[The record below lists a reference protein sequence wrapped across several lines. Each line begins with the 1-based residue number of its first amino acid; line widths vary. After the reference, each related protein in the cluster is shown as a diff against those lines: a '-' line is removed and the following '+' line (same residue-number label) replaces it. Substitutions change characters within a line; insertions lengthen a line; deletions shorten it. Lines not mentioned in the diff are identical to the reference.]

1 MIKHLL
7 RAIFLWLAAIGFV
20 FAQTDLSASLIMS
33 TPHASVSFSQKG
45 EPVELTCGLPLDEKA
60 SYQWYKSE
68 SRSNAMGVAIE
79 GANSFRYV
87 TDAFQKKEIRFYYC
101 VATFPDGVSKTSKT
115 AVAAYTGLPIVKIN
129 TVNEEEPSA
138 DYAYAAD
145 GAYGRGITNATNVP
159 ASMQIID
166 SCGNLVYESGEYVK
180 KISGLTIKLRGN
192 TSAYVIGKSS
202 YRLKL
207 QRKADLLA
215 SLKSRSGKS
224 FQDKEWILHKATSTL
239 DTYIGFAVCDIAGV
253 PWTPKFSFVNVFIN
267 NDYRGL
273 FMLMEAINRNES
285 RVDVS
290 EDGYIIER
298 DAYWWNE
305 SVKFTTK
312 NYGQKFTFKYPDD
325 DDITEGQLSYIDGYM
340 NSLEL
345 HIADGSYDDYIDVE
359 SFARWLLIHD
369 FLGSWDA
376 AGSNIF
382 VSKYDTTEKTKLRM
396 LTNWD
401 FDSNFMQEGAWSL
414 QHIDD
419 RIYMAS
425 MFKSSNRAFANMYK
439 SLYDSLAP
447 ILWNALEKKLNEF
460 NDALG
465 EQIDLARYC
474 EIVRW
479 DQGKRVFVAY
489 ELYAAKKWFVS
500 RGEWLKNAIEN
511 MYAVSYEMNGGMF
524 ESSVPAPD
532 SINFLINVEI
542 PQPRRPGY
550 VFSGWTSELDGIP
563 EKNFVLYGYNV
574 NNDVRLTANWSLD
587 SVYYIKRIDND
598 MSLNVGD
605 LEGRKR
611 FSVEIFSVMG
621 KFMGRILLDEVNV
634 HLVMK
639 SLRNAGYA
647 NGVYILRS
655 DALHKNF
662 RVRLE

>member
-1 MIKHLL
+1 
-7 RAIFLWLAAIGFV
+7 
-20 FAQTDLSASLIMS
+20 
-33 TPHASVSFSQKG
+33 
-45 EPVELTCGLPLDEKA
+45 
-60 SYQWYKSE
+60 
-68 SRSNAMGVAIE
+68 
-79 GANSFRYV
+79 
-87 TDAFQKKEIRFYYC
+87 
-101 VATFPDGVSKTSKT
+101 
-115 AVAAYTGLPIVKIN
+115 
-129 TVNEEEPSA
+129 
-138 DYAYAAD
+138 
-145 GAYGRGITNATNVP
+145 
-159 ASMQIID
+159 
-166 SCGNLVYESGEYVK
+166 
-180 KISGLTIKLRGN
+180 
-192 TSAYVIGKSS
+192 
-202 YRLKL
+202 
-207 QRKADLLA
+207 
-215 SLKSRSGKS
+215 
-224 FQDKEWILHKATSTL
+224 
-239 DTYIGFAVCDIAGV
+239 
-253 PWTPKFSFVNVFIN
+253 
-267 NDYRGL
+267 
-273 FMLMEAINRNES
+273 MLMEAIDRNES

-550 VFSGWTSELDGIP
+550 VFSGWTSEPDGIP

-574 NNDVRLTANWSLD
+574 DNDVRLTANWSLD

-647 NGVYILRS
+647 NGVYILRN

>member
-1 MIKHLL
+1 MIRHLL
-7 RAIFLWLAAIGFV
+7 CVIFLWLAAVGFV

-33 TPHASVSFSQKG
+33 TPHASVNLSQKG

-68 SRSNAMGVAIE
+68 SKSSAGVAIK
-79 GANSFRYV
+79 GATSFHYV
-87 TDAFQKKEIRFYYC
+87 TDSFLDKEIRFYYC
-101 VATFPDGVSKTSKT
+101 VATFPDGVSKASKI

-138 DYAYAAD
+138 EYAYAAD
-145 GAYGRGITNATNVP
+145 GGYGRGITNVTKVP

-166 SCGNLVYESGEYVK
+166 SCGNLVYESGDYVK

-202 YRLKL
+202 YSLKL
-207 QRKADLLA
+207 QKKADLLA
-215 SLKSRSGKS
+215 SLVSRSGKS

-273 FMLMEAINRNES
+273 FMLMEAIDRNES

-305 SVKFTTK
+305 SVRFTTL

-325 DDITEGQLSYIDGYM
+325 DDVTEEQLSFIDGYM
-340 NSLEL
+340 NTLES
-345 HIADGSYDDYIDVE
+345 HIGDGSYDDYIDVE

-382 VSKYDTTEKTKLRM
+382 LSKYDTTEKTKLRM

-425 MFKSSNRAFANMYK
+425 MFKNSNRAFANMYK

-447 ILWNALEKKLNEF
+447 ILWNALEKKLNEL

-465 EQIDLARYC
+465 KQIDLARYC
-474 EIVRW
+474 ELVRW
-479 DQGKRVFVAY
+479 NMNECIWVAY
-489 ELYAAKKWFVS
+489 ELYAAKKWFTS
-500 RGEWLKNAIEN
+500 RETWLKNAIEN
-511 MYAVSYEMNGGMF
+511 SHALVYELNGGLF
-524 ESSVPAPD
+524 GNENDFPD
-532 SINFLINVEI
+532 SISFTDRIEI
-542 PQPRRPGY
+542 PQPQKQGY
-550 VFSGWTSELDGIP
+550 IFAGWTSDLDTVLQ
-563 EKNFVLYGYNV
+563 KKLVLYGYEITE
-574 NNDVRLTANWSLD
+574 DIHLKAHWS
-587 SVYYIKRIDND
+587 SNAHPIKKGDED
-598 MSLNVGD
+598 MSLKMDDFVGM
-605 LEGRKR
+605 ES
-611 FSVEIFSVMG
+611 FSVEVFNVIGSFLGHIVLYN
-621 KFMGRILLDEVNV
+621 KDVQFIL
-634 HLVMK
+634 K
-639 SLRNAGYA
+639 SLKSAGYA

-655 DALHKNF
+655 KGLHMNH
-662 RVRLE
+662 RVLLK

>member
-1 MIKHLL
+1 M
-7 RAIFLWLAAIGFV
+7 
-20 FAQTDLSASLIMS
+20 
-33 TPHASVSFSQKG
+33 
-45 EPVELTCGLPLDEKA
+45 
-60 SYQWYKSE
+60 
-68 SRSNAMGVAIE
+68 
-79 GANSFRYV
+79 
-87 TDAFQKKEIRFYYC
+87 
-101 VATFPDGVSKTSKT
+101 
-115 AVAAYTGLPIVKIN
+115 
-129 TVNEEEPSA
+129 
-138 DYAYAAD
+138 
-145 GAYGRGITNATNVP
+145 
-159 ASMQIID
+159 
-166 SCGNLVYESGEYVK
+166 
-180 KISGLTIKLRGN
+180 
-192 TSAYVIGKSS
+192 
-202 YRLKL
+202 
-207 QRKADLLA
+207 
-215 SLKSRSGKS
+215 
-224 FQDKEWILHKATSTL
+224 
-239 DTYIGFAVCDIAGV
+239 
-253 PWTPKFSFVNVFIN
+253 
-267 NDYRGL
+267 
-273 FMLMEAINRNES
+273 
-285 RVDVS
+285 
-290 EDGYIIER
+290 
-298 DAYWWNE
+298 
-305 SVKFTTK
+305 
-312 NYGQKFTFKYPDD
+312 
-325 DDITEGQLSYIDGYM
+325 
-340 NSLEL
+340 
-345 HIADGSYDDYIDVE
+345 
-359 SFARWLLIHD
+359 IHD

-550 VFSGWTSELDGIP
+550 VFSGWTSEPDGIP

-574 NNDVRLTANWSLD
+574 DNDVRLAANWSLD
-587 SVYYIKRIDND
+587 SVYYIKRFDND

-655 DALHKNF
+655 DALHKNL

>member
-1 MIKHLL
+1 
-7 RAIFLWLAAIGFV
+7 
-20 FAQTDLSASLIMS
+20 
-33 TPHASVSFSQKG
+33 
-45 EPVELTCGLPLDEKA
+45 
-60 SYQWYKSE
+60 
-68 SRSNAMGVAIE
+68 
-79 GANSFRYV
+79 
-87 TDAFQKKEIRFYYC
+87 
-101 VATFPDGVSKTSKT
+101 
-115 AVAAYTGLPIVKIN
+115 
-129 TVNEEEPSA
+129 
-138 DYAYAAD
+138 
-145 GAYGRGITNATNVP
+145 
-159 ASMQIID
+159 
-166 SCGNLVYESGEYVK
+166 
-180 KISGLTIKLRGN
+180 
-192 TSAYVIGKSS
+192 
-202 YRLKL
+202 
-207 QRKADLLA
+207 
-215 SLKSRSGKS
+215 
-224 FQDKEWILHKATSTL
+224 
-239 DTYIGFAVCDIAGV
+239 
-253 PWTPKFSFVNVFIN
+253 
-267 NDYRGL
+267 
-273 FMLMEAINRNES
+273 
-285 RVDVS
+285 
-290 EDGYIIER
+290 
-298 DAYWWNE
+298 
-305 SVKFTTK
+305 
-312 NYGQKFTFKYPDD
+312 
-325 DDITEGQLSYIDGYM
+325 
-340 NSLEL
+340 
-345 HIADGSYDDYIDVE
+345 
-359 SFARWLLIHD
+359 
-369 FLGSWDA
+369 
-376 AGSNIF
+376 
-382 VSKYDTTEKTKLRM
+382 
-396 LTNWD
+396 
-401 FDSNFMQEGAWSL
+401 
-414 QHIDD
+414 
-419 RIYMAS
+419 

-479 DQGKRVFVAY
+479 NQGKRVFVAY

-550 VFSGWTSELDGIP
+550 VFSGWTSEPDGIP

-574 NNDVRLTANWSLD
+574 DNDVRLTANWSLD

>member
-1 MIKHLL
+1 
-7 RAIFLWLAAIGFV
+7 
-20 FAQTDLSASLIMS
+20 MS
-33 TPHASVSFSQKG
+33 TPHASVNFSQKG

-68 SRSNAMGVAIE
+68 SKSSAGEAIK

-87 TDAFQKKEIRFYYC
+87 TDAFQNKEIRFYYC
-101 VATFPDGVSKTSKT
+101 VATFPDGVIKASKI

-138 DYAYAAD
+138 EYAYAAD
-145 GAYGRGITNATNVP
+145 GAYGRGITNATKVP

-180 KISGLTIKLRGN
+180 KVSGLTIKLRGN

-202 YRLKL
+202 YKLKL
-207 QRKADLLA
+207 QKKADLLA
-215 SLKSRSGKS
+215 SLNSRSGES

-273 FMLMEAINRNES
+273 FMLMEAINRNGS

-305 SVKFTTK
+305 SVKFTTL

-325 DDITEGQLSYIDGYM
+325 DDITEEQLSYIDGYM
-340 NSLEL
+340 NTLES
-345 HIADGSYDDYIDVE
+345 HIADGSYDDYIDIE
-359 SFARWLLIHD
+359 SFARWLLVHD

-382 VSKYDTTEKTKLRM
+382 ISKYDATEKTKLRM

-414 QHIDD
+414 QHMED

-447 ILWNALEKKLNEF
+447 ILWNALETKLNEL

-465 EQIDLARYC
+465 EQIDLARYS
-474 EIVRW
+474 EMVRW
-479 DQGKRVFVAY
+479 NMSKCVFV
-489 ELYAAKKWFVS
+489 ESEFYAVKKWFVS

-511 MYAVSYEMNGGMF
+511 MHAISYELNGGKF

-532 SINFLINVEI
+532 SINFLTNAEI
-542 PQPRRPGY
+542 PQPRRPVY
-550 VFSGWTSELDGIP
+550 VFSGWTSESDGIP

-574 NNDVRLTANWSLD
+574 DNDVRLTANWVPD
-587 SVYYIKRIDND
+587 IHPIKKFDED
-598 MSLNVGD
+598 MSLNEVD
-605 LEGRKR
+605 FERPKR

-621 KFMGRILLDEVNV
+621 KFMG
-634 HLVMK
+634 HVMVDVVDVSHVLK
-639 SLRNAGYA
+639 SLRDAGYA

-655 DALHKNF
+655 DALRKNF